1 MTEKF
6 EMVKIH
12 QADILNDFSL
22 EIIKGGIKDP
32 NPCNGNTCGTNTGIC
47 TKNNCVSN
55 GNDCVGNICG
65 TNGCL
70 ADKEAGGTG
79 ECNSEFKG

>member
-32 NPCNGNTCGTNTGIC
+32 NSCNGNTCGTNIGIC
-47 TKNNCVSN
+47 TSNDCVSN
-55 GNDCVGNICG
+55 GYNCTGNTCG
-65 TNGCL
+65 TNGCPT
-70 ADKEAGGTG
+70 DKEVGGNG
-79 ECNSEFKG
+79 QCGPEFKG